1 MRNFATLLKHELRM
15 LLISPATYLAA
26 FFFYLIMGLLYWSI
40 LRDMVATAQ
49 DELPVVY
56 FFKLFWLPAFFV
68 VPLLTMKSIAGQRSD
83 GTLDALFA
91 TATSHGSIILS
102 KFAGSYCFY
111 LLLWIGTLCFPLI
124 TLFFF
129 PNVAPPEALLQNAAV
144 TGSLVFIALSGFLFI
159 AIGIFASC
167 LTRSQLVAGMLT
179 FTALFAA
186 IIGGSQIESL
196 TDYTAQLNPWLEP
209 LANYLQVFQHLDDFS
224 RGIIDTRPFFYYL
237 STGSLILCLATL
249 VIEAKS

>member
-1 MRNFATLLKHELRM
+1 MRNFTTLLKHELRM

-40 LRDMVATAQ
+40 LRDMVATAR

-111 LLLWIGTLCFPLI
+111 LLLWIGTLCFPPNHS
-124 TLFFF
+124 LFL
-129 PNVAPPEALLQNAAV
+129 PQRS
-144 TGSLVFIALSGFLFI
+144 T
-159 AIGIFASC
+159 
-167 LTRSQLVAGMLT
+167 TRSLT
-179 FTALFAA
+179 SERC
-186 IIGGSQIESL
+186 G
-196 TDYTAQLNPWLEP
+196 DW
-209 LANYLQVFQHLDDFS
+209 
-224 RGIIDTRPFFYYL
+224 
-237 STGSLILCLATL
+237 
-249 VIEAKS
+249 KSCIYSS

>member
-1 MRNFATLLKHELRM
+1 MQAPIVSIYYF
-15 LLISPATYLAA
+15 
-26 FFFYLIMGLLYWSI
+26 GLEPYAS
-40 LRDMVATAQ
+40 
-49 DELPVVY
+49 
-56 FFKLFWLPAFFV
+56 
-68 VPLLTMKSIAGQRSD
+68 
-83 GTLDALFA
+83 
-91 TATSHGSIILS
+91 
-102 KFAGSYCFY
+102 
-111 LLLWIGTLCFPLI
+111 PLI

-144 TGSLVFIALSGFLFI
+144 TGSLAFIALSGFLFI

-186 IIGGSQIESL
+186 IVGGSQIESL

>member
-91 TATSHGSIILS
+91 G
-102 KFAGSYCFY
+102 
-111 LLLWIGTLCFPLI
+111 
-124 TLFFF
+124 
-129 PNVAPPEALLQNAAV
+129 N
-144 TGSLVFIALSGFLFI
+144 
-159 AIGIFASC
+159 
-167 LTRSQLVAGMLT
+167 LTREHNPE
-179 FTALFAA
+179 
-186 IIGGSQIESL
+186 QICRAPIVSI
-196 TDYTAQLNPWLEP
+196 YYFGLEP
-209 LANYLQVFQHLDDFS
+209 YAS
-224 RGIIDTRPFFYYL
+224 P
-237 STGSLILCLATL
+237 
-249 VIEAKS
+249 